1 MQNGLGSP
9 EQTRRPEVYGQE
21 CRMESPKAPLKLAL
35 RSEWDNLDDNDFQ
48 SPRNTLC
55 VKKENHN
62 GWADDEDEVFDRN
75 L

>member
-1 MQNGLGSP
+1 
-9 EQTRRPEVYGQE
+9 
-21 CRMESPKAPLKLAL
+21 MESPKAPLKLAL

-62 GWADDEDEVFDRN
+62 GWADDEDEVFDSN